1 MNLSVNSPGT
11 GPAGRRH
18 RTFGV
23 EEEFLL
29 VDPAT
34 GHPAPVAE
42 LALQYAADRAKP
54 GAGST
59 LTPEV
64 QQEQLEAV
72 GPVCSTLQEVA
83 AAIRAGRALADEAAR
98 SVGARAAALATS
110 PVAAAPTLVPQPRYL
125 MMAARFGLTLKE
137 QLTCGF
143 HIHVRIV
150 SGEEGVAVLDRIRVW
165 LPVLLALSA
174 NSPFWQGNDSGYA
187 SFRYQAWNRWPTAG
201 PCERF
206 GSEREYHRYV
216 QSLLATGVLLDE
228 GMVYF
233 DARLSRNHP
242 TVEVRIADVCMD
254 PAHATAIAATVR
266 ALVETA
272 AQEWRAGI
280 PAPRLSAAQLRLA
293 AWKASESGVDGTLLH
308 PLLNLPCPAAEAVQA
323 LLTHI
328 RPALAG
334 CGDEQQVTLELARI
348 LTSGTGSRRQ
358 RDTMINSRT
367 LAAVVLDA
375 VEHTH
380 GTAKAHRR
388 PRRLQ
393 ST

>member
-1 MNLSVNSPGT
+1 
-11 GPAGRRH
+11 
-18 RTFGV
+18 
-23 EEEFLL
+23 
-29 VDPAT
+29 
-34 GHPAPVAE
+34 
-42 LALQYAADRAKP
+42 
-54 GAGST
+54 
-59 LTPEV
+59 
-64 QQEQLEAV
+64 
-72 GPVCSTLQEVA
+72 
-83 AAIRAGRALADEAAR
+83 
-98 SVGARAAALATS
+98 
-110 PVAAAPTLVPQPRYL
+110 
-125 MMAARFGLTLKE
+125 
-137 QLTCGF
+137 
-143 HIHVRIV
+143 
-150 SGEEGVAVLDRIRVW
+150 
-165 LPVLLALSA
+165 
-174 NSPFWQGNDSGYA
+174 
-187 SFRYQAWNRWPTAG
+187 
-201 PCERF
+201 
-206 GSEREYHRYV
+206 
-216 QSLLATGVLLDE
+216 
-228 GMVYF
+228 MVYF

-254 PAHATAIAATVR
+254 PAHATAIAAVVR

-334 CGDEQQVTLELARI
+334 SGDEEQVTLGLAGI

-358 RDTMINSRT
+358 RDTMINSQS

-375 VEHTH
+375 VERTH

-393 ST
+393 AT